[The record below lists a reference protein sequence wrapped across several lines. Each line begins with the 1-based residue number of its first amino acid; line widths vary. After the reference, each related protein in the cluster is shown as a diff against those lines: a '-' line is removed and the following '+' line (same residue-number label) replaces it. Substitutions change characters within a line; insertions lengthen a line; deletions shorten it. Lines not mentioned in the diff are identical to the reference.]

1 MKSRSDTL
9 NRELSSLDPVRPEE
23 MDQARC
29 DAAAEALLY
38 SILSA
43 ELEPRE
49 DSVSPAKGPSKGRL
63 RSKRTLAAVVGVAMV
78 AALTLAVGLPNGI
91 NGNHDAMAAL
101 DEVAGTA
108 ASQPIQSTQLP
119 YLYLKTQS
127 RTIDTSVAHGK
138 AWSVYR
144 SEIREEWAAGD
155 GSGRRRVTE
164 EPPQFVGPADR
175 AAWEAAGKPNF
186 LPANGGHTAEES
198 LPAGSLEDGVG
209 GEELSALPTEPT
221 ALSQSLRQR
230 AEDIHSSVPIP
241 ARTLEL
247 IGEMLRNPVATPE
260 LRAALYKAAAMVPGI
275 EYLGE
280 RTDVT
285 GRKGL
290 AVGVVSTY
298 SGGPTLYSLIYDPRN
313 SKALAMEATVLEPVA
328 FADTP
333 APFVISATIYLASGR
348 TESLSRP

>member
-1 MKSRSDTL
+1 MKTRSDTL
-9 NRELSSLDPVRPEE
+9 DRELSSLDPVRLEE

-29 DAAAEALLY
+29 DATAEALLC

-49 DSVSPAKGPSKGRL
+49 DSASPAKGPSRVPL
-63 RSKRTLAAVVGVAMV
+63 PSKRTLVVVLGGAI
-78 AALTLAVGLPNGI
+78 AALTLAVGLPSGI

-108 ASQPIQSTQLP
+108 ASQLIQSARLP

-127 RTIDTSVAHGK
+127 RTVDTSVAQGK

-175 AAWEAAGKPNF
+175 ATWEAAGKPNF
-186 LPANGGHTAEES
+186 LPADSGHTAEES
-198 LPAGSLEDGVG
+198 LPAGSFEGGVA
-209 GEELSALPTEPT
+209 GEELSALPTGPT
-221 ALSQSLRQR
+221 ALSQALRQR
-230 AEDIHSSVPIP
+230 AEEMHSSVPIP

-247 IGEMLRNPVATPE
+247 IGELLRNPAATPE

-313 SKALAMEATVLEPVA
+313 SEALAMEATVLGPVA

-348 TESLSRP
+348 TESVSKTP